1 MLLIVVPALQLV
13 VLRKTHDPLTDPPSD
28 QPGEPEGG

>member
-13 VLRKTHDPLTDPPSD
+13 FVRKGRSGDG
-28 QPGEPEGG
+28 PGRLSGETASA